1 MGTQALDG
9 GTGTSLNKKY
19 MGNFVI
25 KNNFPQIRIESSASK
40 FLSVLESLVNYND
53 GQGRNYDILDEEIYE

>member
-1 MGTQALDG
+1 
-9 GTGTSLNKKY
+9 

-25 KNNFPQIRIESSASK
+25 KNGFPQVRIESSASK

>member
-1 MGTQALDG
+1 MDSQFSVVNG
-9 GTGTSLNKKY
+9 
-19 MGNFVI
+19 
-25 KNNFPQIRIESSASK
+25 FPQVRVESSASK